1 MKKSFSYVTSFFVS
15 VLLVFSLTAA
25 VLCLTA
31 KRTAAESCLI
41 RLTED
46 KNISGLVYGELERYF
61 MDKSHT
67 TDIPAEIYMNAIDEE
82 YISSIVN
89 SKISGGF
96 SILDDT
102 DYTVPDFTNSKMENK
117 LNKYFSEYAQN
128 IGYEKDEKYEKKL
141 SSAISDAY
149 SIIGEYCDVFK
160 FGAMGKHGVLSKVSP
175 LYTRLGLFLALSA
188 AASVIFAALLTL
200 INVKSI
206 SASLYWIGAS
216 ALVSGILGAVPCGYL
231 LASNYFSSFTIKQA
245 QIYTAY
251 TGMMNLI
258 TQNLLTA
265 FIITAISGVV
275 CLAIYAVIFHNK
287 NNSILTESTA
297 E

>member
-1 MKKSFSYVTSFFVS
+1 MKRPFSYVTSFFVS

-31 KRTAAESCLI
+31 KRTASESCLI

-46 KNISGLVYGELERYF
+46 KNISGLVYDELERYF

-67 TDIPAEIYMNAIDEE
+67 ADIPADVYMNAIDED
-82 YISSIVN
+82 YISSIIS

-96 SILDDT
+96 AALNGD
-102 DYTVPDFTNSKMENK
+102 DYTAPDFTNSKMENK
-117 LNKYFSEYAQN
+117 LTRYFSEYAQS

-141 SSAISDAY
+141 SKAISDAY

-160 FGAMGKHGVLSKVSP
+160 FGAMGKHGVLNKVSP
-175 LYTRLGLFLALSA
+175 LYTKLGLFLTLSA
-188 AASVIFAALLTL
+188 AAAVIFAALLTL

-231 LASNYFSSFTIKQA
+231 LASDYFSSFTIKQA

-251 TGMMNLI
+251 TGMMNLV
-258 TQNLLTA
+258 TQDLLTA
-265 FIITAISGVV
+265 FIITAVSGAV
-275 CLAIYAVIFHNK
+275 CLTVYTIICRIRK
-287 NNSILTESTA
+287 NSILTESTA

>member
-1 MKKSFSYVTSFFVS
+1 MKGSFSYVTSFFVS
-15 VLLVFSLTAA
+15 VLLVFSLAA
-25 VLCLTA
+25 TVLCLTA
-31 KRTAAESCLI
+31 KRTATESCLI
-41 RLTED
+41 RLTND
-46 KNISGLVYGELERYF
+46 KNVSGLVYDELERYF
-61 MDKSHT
+61 LDKSHT
-67 TDIPAEIYMNAIDEE
+67 TDIPADVYMNAIDDD
-82 YISSIVN
+82 YITSIIN

-96 SILDDT
+96 ATLNGD
-102 DYTVPDFTNSKMENK
+102 DYTVPDFTNGKMENK

-141 SSAISDAY
+141 NKAISDAY

-160 FGAMGKHGVLSKVSP
+160 FGAMGKHGVLNKVSP
-175 LYTRLGLFLALSA
+175 IYTRLELFLAFSA
-188 AASVIFAALLTL
+188 AAAVIFAALLML

-206 SASLYWIGAS
+206 SASLYWIGTS

-231 LASNYFSSFTIKQA
+231 LASDYFSSFTIKQA

-251 TGMMNLI
+251 TGMMNLV
-258 TQNLLTA
+258 TQDLLTA
-265 FIITAISGVV
+265 FIITAVSGAV
-275 CLAIYAVIFHNK
+275 CLTVYAVICHIK

>member
-1 MKKSFSYVTSFFVS
+1 MKRPFSYVTSFFVS

-31 KRTAAESCLI
+31 KRTASESCLI

-46 KNISGLVYGELERYF
+46 KNISGLVYDELERYF

-67 TDIPAEIYMNAIDEE
+67 ADIPADVYMNAIDED
-82 YISSIVN
+82 YISSIIS

-96 SILDDT
+96 AALNGD
-102 DYTVPDFTNSKMENK
+102 DYTAPDFTNSKMENK
-117 LNKYFSEYAQN
+117 LTRYFSEYAQS

-141 SSAISDAY
+141 SKAISDAY

-160 FGAMGKHGVLSKVSP
+160 FGAMGKHGVLNKVSP
-175 LYTRLGLFLALSA
+175 LYTRLGLFLTLSA
-188 AASVIFAALLTL
+188 AAAVIFAALLTL

-231 LASNYFSSFTIKQA
+231 LASDYFSSFTIKQA

-251 TGMMNLI
+251 TGMMNLV
-258 TQNLLTA
+258 TQDLLTA
-265 FIITAISGVV
+265 FIITAVSGAV
-275 CLAIYAVIFHNK
+275 CLTVYTVICRIRK
-287 NNSILTESTA
+287 NSILTESTA